1 VRQGNQAQ
9 WLHFLLRFLKQHP
22 TVGWDFFALNGTNAN
37 NALANNGL
45 LAPTWDRVANQK
57 LQDDLATIQP

>member
-1 VRQGNQAQ
+1 
-9 WLHFLLRFLKQHP
+9 
-22 TVGWDFFALNGTNAN
+22 VGWDFFALNGTNAN